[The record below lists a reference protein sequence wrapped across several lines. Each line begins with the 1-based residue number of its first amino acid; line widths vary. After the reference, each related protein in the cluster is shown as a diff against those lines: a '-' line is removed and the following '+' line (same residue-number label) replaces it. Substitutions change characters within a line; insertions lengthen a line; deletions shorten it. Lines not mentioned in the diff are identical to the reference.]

1 MIDTGCKWHTGP
13 DRHSEPRDGH
23 VRDSQRGPSV
33 EDSEGVQ
40 FLQWCLPRLG
50 LRWQGFRK
58 VRKRVYKPIARRIEE
73 LGLSGLS
80 AYRSHLDTHPDE
92 WAVLDGFCRIPISR
106 FYRDRGVFQHL
117 EEEVLPELGALA
129 VARGETELRCW
140 SIGCSSGEEPYTLAI
155 VWRLGPGLRV
165 PDLHLRVLATDIDPE
180 NLARARRGCYSQS
193 SLKDLPPA
201 YLEQAFVPTARGWC
215 LGEVFRRGVTFV
227 EQDVRQ
233 AAPSGPF
240 HLVLCRNVAFTYF
253 DEGRQRDVLGTIV
266 ERLTPGG
273 ALVIGSG
280 ESLPEGVPGLEVWS
294 AKCRVYRRR

>member
-1 MIDTGCKWHTGP
+1 
-13 DRHSEPRDGH
+13 
-23 VRDSQRGPSV
+23 VQ
-33 EDSEGVQ
+33 DSEGVQ

-58 VRKRVYKPIARRIEE
+58 VRKRVYKPIGRRIEE

-80 AYRSHLDTHPDE
+80 AYRSHLDAHPDE

-117 EEEVLPELGALA
+117 EGEVLPELGTLA
-129 VARGETELRCW
+129 VARGETELSCW

-180 NLARARRGCYSQS
+180 NLARARRGCYSRS

-201 YLEQAFVPTARGWC
+201 YLEQAFVPTSQGWC
-215 LGEVFRRGVTFV
+215 LGEVFRRGVTFA

-233 AAPSGPF
+233 AAPPGPF

-253 DEGRQRDVLGTIV
+253 DEGRQHDVLGTIV
-266 ERLTPGG
+266 ERLLPGG

-280 ESLPEGVPGLEVWS
+280 ESLPGGVPGLEVWS
-294 AKCRVYRRR
+294 ANCRIYRRR